1 MTNDDQ
7 IREQLL
13 NVLRTLQPYA
23 RSSGR
28 FYDVADL
35 RAAIK
40 LALQFL
46 ERAELL
52 VDRRLL
58 PRR

>member
-1 MTNDDQ
+1 MTRDDN
-7 IREQLL
+7 IKEQLR
-13 NVLRTLQPYA
+13 NVIEVVRPYA
-23 RSSGR
+23 MAQGR
-28 FYDVADL
+28 FHNVDDL

-52 VDRRLL
+52 ADRRN
-58 PRR
+58 R